1 VITFDVFLGTRLGR
15 VAPSSISS
23 GAKRKLAEDNDSS
36 SQRTPSKRRRTRHG
50 SDPQSPSVASYPY
63 QIYTSSL
70 ESGESHVPKADRYLQ
85 QYVSQML
92 KVGNR
97 RHALG
102 ILIVGFDVWFYVYD
116 RGGRICA
123 GSLDLRYDGAR
134 MAEAIMRLMMLN
146 PYQLGFEPFLYLS
159 PRWSISKLASIS
171 GCVVRVGDRA
181 FRVEDVIHSSGT
193 AFGRGS
199 VVFRAQTMK
208 KHRTRSTSG
217 SGLESEGVD
226 DDIPDQVVV
235 KFAWQLRNRQNEAE
249 LLKLAAAKGV
259 KGVVR
264 LYRSGV
270 FTTLSQGL
278 RGKLMSG
285 DMYVDRELRVQILG
299 PVCKPLASL
308 EDIGELKQAF
318 ASLVKGAF
326 PDVSDDCNLI

>member
-1 VITFDVFLGTRLGR
+1 VIAFDVYLHTRLAS
-15 VAPSSISS
+15 VPPSSISS
-23 GAKRKLAEDNDSS
+23 GAKRKLAEDNDFSS
-36 SQRTPSKRRRTRHG
+36 PRTPSKRRRTRQG
-50 SDPQSPSVASYPY
+50 SDPQSPSVARYPY
-63 QIYTSSL
+63 QICTSSL
-70 ESGESHVPKADRYLQ
+70 ESDEYHLPKGDRYLQ
-85 QYVSQML
+85 QYVCQML

-102 ILIVGFDVWFYVYD
+102 ILIVGFEVWFYVYD
-116 RGGRICA
+116 RGGRIFA
-123 GSLDLRYDGAR
+123 GPLDLRYDGAR

-146 PYQLGFEPFLYLS
+146 PYQLGLEPFLYPS
-159 PRWSISKLASIS
+159 PRWSSSKLTTIS
-171 GCVVRVGDRA
+171 GCVVRVGDRT
-181 FRVEDVIHSSGT
+181 FRVEDVIHASST

-217 SGLESEGVD
+217 SRPESEEGD
-226 DDIPDQVVV
+226 DDIPDQVVL

-259 KGVVR
+259 KGIVR
-264 LYRSGV
+264 LYRSCV

-278 RGKLMSG
+278 RGRLMSE

-318 ASLVKGAF
+318 VSLVKSAF
-326 PDVSDDCNLI
+326 TDLF